1 MTEKAKE
8 QPKLG
13 AGGATVAAERQQ
25 RLAAALRANLARR
38 KAQARTRDA
47 RSDGGAPAAAEGGPA
62 TNFVTAPSVKGR

>member
-1 MTEKAKE
+1 MTDKAKQ

-13 AGGATVAAERQQ
+13 AGGAEAAAERQQ

-47 RSDGGAPAAAEGGPA
+47 RSAGGPQAEEGGTA
-62 TNFVTAPSVKGR
+62 TNFVTAPLAKER

>member
-38 KAQARTRDA
+38 KTQARTRDA
-47 RSDGGAPAAAEGGPA
+47 RSAGGAPAAEESGPA
-62 TNFVTAPSVKGR
+62 TNFVTTPRVKGR